1 MTENFSLSD
10 AGGALEFWKDFDL
23 ETKRLTL
30 DKSCVEMRE
39 MKTASINGR
48 KKLNEATKGFRS
60 KTREEQV
67 LGMTELLKLYQDEI
81 DQLSNR
87 SKFSE
92 KSFYNL
98 YKQVYDAPNPVTA
111 IEGLINLVT
120 AGSTNTL
127 EIERLKSELSQ
138 YDAEFQQLKNQ
149 DITIRRLEEQ
159 LQEYRDQIED
169 KVVEEVMKR
178 TVEVEDQAESK
189 IAEVKEVARAAEK
202 RLAAA
207 VESMRQAQASADRAQ
222 TQMFEISSQAEERVS
237 ALSAENGIL
246 AEGSERLEAHLAEME
261 GEVEVLKNA
270 LATAAAG
277 GAAGTSATGTPMK
290 GGSSNDAETLQMV
303 VSDLRADIR
312 KKEET
317 FRTERQ
323 RLEGQLREVSQQLAR
338 EKEALAKV
346 RLELAERPTK
356 DDLVSVRRQLK
367 MLQRVAFNVE
377 DEDNEGVSV
386 RRWDMGWVEYGL
398 GMYACVVRW

>member
-10 AGGALEFWKDFDL
+10 AGGSLEFWKDFDL

-48 KKLNEATKGFRS
+48 KKLNEATKAFRS

-127 EIERLKSELSQ
+127 EIERLKSELNQ
-138 YDAEFQQLKNQ
+138 YDEEFQQLKNQ

-178 TVEVEDQAESK
+178 TAEVEDQAGAK
-189 IAEVKEVARAAEK
+189 VAAVKEVSRAAEK

-246 AEGSERLEAHLAEME
+246 AEGSERLEAQVGELE
-261 GEVEVLKNA
+261 GEVEMLKSA
-270 LATAAAG
+270 LATAVAG
-277 GAAGTSATGTPMK
+277 GAGASAMGSPLK
-290 GGSSNDAETLQMV
+290 GGSSADDTETLQMV
-303 VSDLRADIR
+303 VSELRSEIR

-317 FRTERQ
+317 FRAERQ
-323 RLEGQLREVSQQLAR
+323 RLDGQQREVAQQLAR
-338 EKEALAKV
+338 EKEALGKV

-377 DEDNEGVSV
+377 DEDNEGVS
-386 RRWDMGWVEYGL
+386 
-398 GMYACVVRW
+398 